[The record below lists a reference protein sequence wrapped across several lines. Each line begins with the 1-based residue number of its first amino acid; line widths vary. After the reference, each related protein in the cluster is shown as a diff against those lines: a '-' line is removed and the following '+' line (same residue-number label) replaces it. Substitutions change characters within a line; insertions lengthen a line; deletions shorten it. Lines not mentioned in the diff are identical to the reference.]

1 MNKKYE
7 YKDLVFV
14 EDLKEYENRDME
26 RFEQPVGHIISG
38 GVILPFLPESTDSV
52 KGRGGV
58 LDQSLTYVPESATE
72 IEGIMPCGYEVDPN
86 SIKYV
91 DQRVVYLG
99 YFLPQWG
106 HFLVDFLPR
115 LWWLMENDR
124 TTTLVYLSAN
134 SMISGNYLRV
144 LELMGV
150 SKERLFRIE
159 TPTKYST
166 VVVPEMSLKR
176 PQYYTEEYRKL
187 ISKIVS
193 AVPEQKVYS
202 KIYWT
207 RTKFER
213 AQQCEIGE
221 KRIEKL
227 FAQNGYT
234 VLAPE
239 KCTVEEQIFWFS
251 HCSEFAALSGTIPH
265 NIVWMAT
272 SQPEKKRRVIILNKT
287 HRINTI
293 QCLLNSFARIEA
305 IYVDCNYSLFPVSPG
320 GGPFWVGINDNLRK
334 FAEDEK
340 FTVDKESKFSR
351 KLRIRREYIKYCLMY
366 VKMVRRSD
374 IDLDGCILSSSRPFS
389 EGKEKKI
396 TYFMYRDKLGDF
408 PTFASAWDVM
418 VKIARKIKRKLL

>member
-1 MNKKYE
+1 MNKNYE

-14 EDLKEYENRDME
+14 EDLKEFENRNME
-26 RFEQPVGHIISG
+26 RSEQPVGHIISG

-86 SIKYV
+86 SVKYV

-150 SKERLFRIE
+150 SKERLFRAE
-159 TPTKYST
+159 TPTQYST

-187 ISKIVS
+187 ISKIIS
-193 AVPEQKVYS
+193 AVPEQKVHS

-272 SQPEKKRRVIILNKT
+272 SQPEKND
-287 HRINTI
+287 
-293 QCLLNSFARIEA
+293 A
-305 IYVDCNYSLFPVSPG
+305 SL
-320 GGPFWVGINDNLRK
+320 
-334 FAEDEK
+334 
-340 FTVDKESKFSR
+340 
-351 KLRIRREYIKYCLMY
+351 Y
-366 VKMVRRSD
+366 
-374 IDLDGCILSSSRPFS
+374 
-389 EGKEKKI
+389 
-396 TYFMYRDKLGDF
+396 
-408 PTFASAWDVM
+408 
-418 VKIARKIKRKLL
+418 

>member
-1 MNKKYE
+1 MNKDYE

-14 EDLKEYENRDME
+14 EDLKEFENRNME
-26 RFEQPVGHIISG
+26 RSEQPVGHIISG

-86 SIKYV
+86 SVKYV

-99 YFLPQWG
+99 Y
-106 HFLVDFLPR
+106 FLPR

-150 SKERLFRIE
+150 SKERLFRAE
-159 TPTKYST
+159 TPTQYST

-187 ISKIVS
+187 ISKIIS
-193 AVPEQKVYS
+193 AVPEQKVHS

-340 FTVDKESKFSR
+340 FTLDNESEILR

-366 VKMVRRSD
+366 ARMVRRSD
-374 IDLDGCILSSSRPFS
+374 IDLDGCILGSSRPFS
-389 EGKEKKI
+389 EGKEKKK

-408 PTFASAWDVM
+408 PTFVSAWDVI
-418 VKIARKIKRKLL
+418 VKIARKIKRKLV